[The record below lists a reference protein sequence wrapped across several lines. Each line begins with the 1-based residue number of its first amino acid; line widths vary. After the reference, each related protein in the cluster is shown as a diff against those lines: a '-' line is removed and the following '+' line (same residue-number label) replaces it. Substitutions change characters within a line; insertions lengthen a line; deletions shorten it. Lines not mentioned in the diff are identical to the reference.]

1 MRRQIKAS
9 PGGLTSMI
17 PTAGRQNGRSLSDS
31 SGGETAASRASVHQ
45 AAVEQRDAAQHV
57 DGAGELVVVGGANDG
72 RIDGALICRAVVLL
86 FVFFVVFLVVL
97 LRALVVLLVAGLG
110 GLVVLLVAR
119 LLFLGDL
126 GGLDDDIGVDAAR
139 LDRAAGRRVIARRR
153 QAHRA
158 MTGERDDRLHRALP
172 EGLRAD
178 QDRAVMIL
186 QRASDDFT
194 RRGGAAID
202 QHRYRQTARDVTGP
216 GIVALRLL

>member
-17 PTAGRQNGRSLSDS
+17 PTAGRQNGRSLSES
-31 SGGETAASRASVHQ
+31 IGGETAESGASVHQ

-57 DGAGELVVVGGANDG
+57 DGAGELVVVGGADDG

-86 FVFFVVFLVVL
+86 FVFFVVL
-97 LRALVVLLVAGLG
+97 LHALVVLFVAGLG
-110 GLVVLLVAR
+110 GLVVLLVAG
-119 LLFLGDL
+119 LLVLGDL
-126 GGLDDDIGVDAAR
+126 GGLDNDVGVDAAR